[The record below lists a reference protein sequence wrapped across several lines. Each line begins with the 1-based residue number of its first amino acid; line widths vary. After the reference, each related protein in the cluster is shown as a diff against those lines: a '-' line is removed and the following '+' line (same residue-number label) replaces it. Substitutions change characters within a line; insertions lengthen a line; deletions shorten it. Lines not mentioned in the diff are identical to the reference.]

1 MGSGKRVVVI
11 DYEMC
16 NLDSVVR
23 AVEECG
29 GDSVVTREPK
39 VLDQG
44 THLILPGVGA
54 FADAMANLRRLG
66 LAAALQEQVLE
77 KRIPV
82 LGVCLGMQLLARRGD
97 EGGETPGLALLPAE
111 VRRLRSEVPGV
122 RIPHVGWN
130 EVHTVRPS
138 RLLEGIQ
145 PGKDFYFVH
154 SYHVVCDDPADSVAT
169 TPYADGFTSVV
180 EHENVFGVQF
190 HPEKS
195 QQAGFRLLRNFL
207 AV

>member
-1 MGSGKRVVVI
+1 MGSGKRVVAI

-111 VRRLRSEVPGV
+111 VRRLRSEVDDATESERPQVRNSKANPPGDV
-122 RIPHVGWN
+122 AQRVAALIGVGRSIRQLSAPGTIEHDQDDARKGSQVTN
-130 EVHTVRPS
+130 DAARNSS
-138 RLLEGIQ
+138 RRR
-145 PGKDFYFVH
+145 
-154 SYHVVCDDPADSVAT
+154 AAT
-169 TPYADGFTSVV
+169 QWSRSRA
-180 EHENVFGVQF
+180 
-190 HPEKS
+190 
-195 QQAGFRLLRNFL
+195 
-207 AV
+207 